1 MLKLNKKQKQMLK
14 GTDIVKMSHQ
24 ARIKVADRLKDAES
38 VNTTGPIKNLMQ
50 TPEK

>member
-1 MLKLNKKQKQMLK
+1 MLKLNKKQMLK
-14 GTDIVKMSHQ
+14 NADIVKMSHQ
-24 ARIKVADRLKDAES
+24 ARIKVADLLKDAES